1 VGTEWQQALAT
12 GLFLGMVYALIALGF
27 AITFGVM
34 RIANFAHGEFVV
46 AGMYA
51 MILLHQ
57 DLGVPALIAIPV
69 AALLTAAL
77 GMVFERVTV
86 EPIAGHSHF
95 MQMIV
100 TLGGLIILQ
109 QIAALA
115 FGDDAK
121 GLKLSYPVMD
131 FRIGDAFI
139 SGTRVVAA
147 GAALLGIAAV
157 LLLLQRTYFGRAVR
171 SVADHRISAQLMG
184 VDTLRVNLTAFGLGA
199 GCAGLAGA
207 LIIPFMFVSPFVG
220 LGLTVKSFVIVMIAG
235 SSSMGR
241 ILAVSILLGM
251 IESVSGVYLSLSL
264 VPAVVY
270 GSLMVVLVVMMA
282 RTHRSG
288 SLLFL
293 GEKDVA

>member
-121 GLKLSYPVMD
+121 GLKLSYPAMD

-171 SVADHRISAQLMG
+171 SVADHRVSAQLMG

>member
-121 GLKLSYPVMD
+121 GLKLSYPAMD

>member
-1 VGTEWQQALAT
+1 MGTEWQQALAT

-121 GLKLSYPVMD
+121 GLKLSYPAMD

>member
-1 VGTEWQQALAT
+1 
-12 GLFLGMVYALIALGF
+12 
-27 AITFGVM
+27 M

-131 FRIGDAFI
+131 FRVGDAFI

-147 GAALLGIAAV
+147 GVALLGIAAV

>member
-1 VGTEWQQALAT
+1 MGTEWQQALAT

-121 GLKLSYPVMD
+121 DPNKYADDDDREGELDHWP
-131 FRIGDAFI
+131 GD
-139 SGTRVVAA
+139 
-147 GAALLGIAAV
+147 
-157 LLLLQRTYFGRAVR
+157 
-171 SVADHRISAQLMG
+171 
-184 VDTLRVNLTAFGLGA
+184 
-199 GCAGLAGA
+199 CAEEQ
-207 LIIPFMFVSPFVG
+207 P
-220 LGLTVKSFVIVMIAG
+220 LGLN
-235 SSSMGR
+235 
-241 ILAVSILLGM
+241 LAPIMDL
-251 IESVSGVYLSLSL
+251 
-264 VPAVVY
+264 
-270 GSLMVVLVVMMA
+270 
-282 RTHRSG
+282 
-288 SLLFL
+288 
-293 GEKDVA
+293 

>member
-131 FRIGDAFI
+131 FRVGDAFI

-147 GAALLGIAAV
+147 GVALLGIAAV
-157 LLLLQRTYFGRAVR
+157 LLLLRRTYFGRAVR

>member
-1 VGTEWQQALAT
+1 MGTEWQQALAT

-131 FRIGDAFI
+131 FRVGDAFI

-147 GAALLGIAAV
+147 AVALLGIAAV

>member
-1 VGTEWQQALAT
+1 MGTAWQQAVAT
-12 GLFLGMVYALIALGF
+12 GLFLGLVYALIALGF

-46 AGMYA
+46 AGMYL
-51 MILLHQ
+51 MILLNQ
-57 DLGVPALIAIPV
+57 DLGLPAPLAIP
-69 AALLTAAL
+69 ASALFVAAL
-77 GMVFERVTV
+77 GMLFERVTI
-86 EPIAGHSHF
+86 EPIAGQSHF

-109 QIAALA
+109 QLAALI
-115 FGDDAK
+115 FGDSAK
-121 GLKLSYPVMD
+121 GLKLSYPAIDMR
-131 FRIGDAFI
+131 FGDAFI

-147 GAALLGIAAV
+147 VAALLAIGSV
-157 LLLLQRTYFGRAVR
+157 LLVLQRTFFGRAVR
-171 SVADHRISAQLMG
+171 AVADNRAAAQLMG
-184 VDTLRVNLTAFGLGA
+184 VDTLRINLIAFGLGA

-207 LIIPFMFVSPFVG
+207 LIIPFLFVSPFAG
-220 LGLTVKSFVIVMIAG
+220 LGLTVKSFIVVMIAG
-235 SSSMGR
+235 SSSIR
-241 ILAVSILLGM
+241 KILAVSVLLGM
-251 IESVSGVYLSLSL
+251 IESVSGVFLSLSL

-270 GSLMVVLVVMMA
+270 ASLTIVLVAMMA

>member
-1 VGTEWQQALAT
+1 MGTEWQQALAT

-34 RIANFAHGEFVV
+34 RIANLAHGEFVV

-131 FRIGDAFI
+131 FRVGDAFI

-147 GAALLGIAAV
+147 AVALLGIAAV

>member
-1 VGTEWQQALAT
+1 MGTEWQQALAT

-131 FRIGDAFI
+131 FRVGDAFI

-147 GAALLGIAAV
+147 GVALLGIAAV

>member
-131 FRIGDAFI
+131 FRVGDAFI
-139 SGTRVVAA
+139 SGSRVVAA